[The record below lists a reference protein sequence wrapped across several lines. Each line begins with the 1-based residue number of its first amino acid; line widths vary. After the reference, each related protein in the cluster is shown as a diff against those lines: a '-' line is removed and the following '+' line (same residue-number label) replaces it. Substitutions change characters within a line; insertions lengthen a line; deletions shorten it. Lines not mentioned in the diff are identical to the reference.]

1 MDRHRFRKPHLSI
14 RWCIPPRSG
23 DAITWSL
30 TMTRPDGN
38 QGPAQIL
45 SIYRKDA
52 GQQDPLSRAP
62 NMTHSEDAIDSK
74 AHRLIEAVEQVGD
87 DIWKIEVWA
96 GALLGFASL
105 APVYE
110 PCNWLHRLA
119 PTGAPVPA
127 E

>member
-1 MDRHRFRKPHLSI
+1 MVYPAKVRICNYLVADHDP
-14 RWCIPPRSG
+14 
-23 DAITWSL
+23 
-30 TMTRPDGN
+30 RPDGN

-52 GQQDPLSRAP
+52 GRQDPLSRAP

-87 DIWKIEVWA
+87 DVWKIEVWA
-96 GALLGFASL
+96 CALLVFASL

-110 PCNWLHRLA
+110 PGNWLHRLA